1 MKPVGIIIFILTCS
15 LFYVMLRRYK
25 EKQNARLE
33 KSKVLIQNIVDHIPP
48 KMQKVIVKSKDTFP
62 AGMIKLAS
70 TVADSKV
77 GPGNM
82 PAMQRTKE
90 DKMIEAFEDI
100 KDIRYGKI
108 GASNIKDG
116 ITVNKWIKVS
126 SFTLSGAW
134 TAKGLT
140 MEVYPR
146 TRLINSSRQTL
157 VAVVRNINND
167 VEEPYISLT
176 THNQSTPGTR
186 LIKDVRFVRTSGTGI
201 TNNVMEL
208 WIQFDCN
215 WTDTSYVMYYLYNF
229 ATNDFV
235 ATVPQAQVDKIPGG
249 QAWGINE
256 RIEPQN
262 GKTTIMGAKGSGW
275 STAVNVNA
283 PQEPESLY
291 SLHFGDGTDLHGRQT
306 GMGYIKNQ
314 PNRIWGNTRGTLAT
328 HIHQDDDLHIYSSG
342 WNPLFSVKGGS
353 GNTYVKGNMSV
364 MGGANVEGK
373 VRFRHAGA
381 NGDDNSDPYYLEKVN
396 TSGNNNS
403 LRMTINDDSDESFQ
417 IWGNSCGVGDCGG
430 PGAMQHYFGANGTAI
445 HKGTIQ
451 TNGQINTMGRTNY
464 PPGWGGGVRS
474 FDIYA
479 SGTNAVGDEAGNVKA
494 FMNRDGD
501 AYFSR
506 NTIVNKLKLGN
517 KWTMSGVGDAHGN
530 DDWLRLFGNNEGGY
544 YGGFAAG
551 RLWTGQG
558 YLAGSDKKMKEN
570 IKKVDKKEMLGKV
583 SKLNG
588 YLYNLKEDKDKKQ
601 KYGVI
606 AQEIAKEFPEMV
618 EKGPNGLLAVD
629 YNQLIGVLL
638 ESIKELNEKCS
649 KKK

>member
-1 MKPVGIIIFILTCS
+1 MKSSVILIFILTCS
-15 LFYVMLRRYK
+15 LFYILAHRYK
-25 EKQNARLE
+25 KEQLTILD
-33 KSKVLIQNIVDHIPP
+33 KSKALIQNIVDHIPK
-48 KMQKVIVKSKDTFP
+48 KMQKVIVKSKDIFP
-62 AGMIKLAS
+62 AGVIKLAS
-70 TVADSKV
+70 AVADSKN
-77 GPGNM
+77 GSIK
-82 PAMQRTKE
+82 KE

-108 GASNIKDG
+108 GASNIKAG
-116 ITVNKWIKVS
+116 ASVNKWIKISSVTVS
-126 SFTLSGAW
+126 GPWDPRGFTL
-134 TAKGLT
+134 
-140 MEVYPR
+140 EVYPR
-146 TRLINSSRQTL
+146 IRSISSSRQTL
-157 VAVVRNINND
+157 VCLVRNADKDI
-167 VEEPYISLT
+167 EAPYVSLT
-176 THNQSTPGTR
+176 TQNEAHPNTR
-186 LIKDVRFVRTSGTGI
+186 FIKDVRVIRTAGNGI
-201 TNNVMEL
+201 TNNVIEV
-208 WIQFDCN
+208 WIQFGHD
-215 WTDTSYVMYYLYNF
+215 WADTNYVMYYLYNF
-229 ATNDFV
+229 KTNDFV
-235 ATVPQAQVDKIPGG
+235 ATAPQSQTDKLPVGQV
-249 QAWGINE
+249 WGITE
-256 RIEPQN
+256 KIEPQN
-262 GKTTIMGAKGSGW
+262 GKNTIMGAKGSGW

-283 PQEPESLY
+283 PQQPESLY
-291 SLHFGDGTDLHGRQT
+291 SLHFGDGSDIHGRQA
-306 GMGYIKNQ
+306 GMGYIKDQ

-328 HIHQDDDLHIYSSG
+328 HIHQDDDLHLYSSG

-373 VRFRHAGA
+373 LRFRHAGA

-417 IWGNSCGVGDCGG
+417 IWGNSCGEAGGCGG

-445 HKGTIQ
+445 HKGNIQ

-464 PPGWGGGVRS
+464 PPGWGGGVRTY
-474 FDIYA
+474 DIYA
-479 SGTNAVGDEAGNVKA
+479 SATVAVGDEAGNVKGWI
-494 FMNRDGD
+494 NGSGD

-530 DDWLRLFGNNEGGY
+530 DDWLRLFGNNEAGY

-558 YLAGSDKKMKEN
+558 YLAGSDRKMKEN
-570 IKKVDKKEMLGKV
+570 IKKVDKKDMLDKV

-588 YLYNLKEDKDKKQ
+588 YLYNLKEDKDKKE

-606 AQEIAKEFPEMV
+606 AQEIATEFPEMV

-649 KKK
+649 KK